1 MNLGRPALIMM
12 VDDTPANL
20 SVLSDLLS
28 ARGFK
33 ISAAE
38 DGESALE
45 QLQYVQPD
53 LILLDVLMPHLD
65 GFTTCQRLNLRSVR
79 KPRISRSSS

>member
-53 LILLDVLMPHLD
+53 LILLDETVSD
-65 GFTTCQRLNLRSVR
+65 RNR
-79 KPRISRSSS
+79 KAHRECDRNACG

>member
-1 MNLGRPALIMM
+1 MNPGTTALIMM
-12 VDDTPANL
+12 VDDTPTNL

-33 ISAAE
+33 ISVAE

-45 QLQYVQPD
+45 QLQYVRPD
-53 LILLDVLMPHLD
+53 LILLDVLIPAWT
-65 GFTTCQRLNLRSVR
+65 GSPPAGGSRSVR
-79 KPRISRSSS
+79 KRGISRSSS

>member
-1 MNLGRPALIMM
+1 MNLGRPALITM

-33 ISAAE
+33 ISATE